1 MKPRILFRAANA
13 HDYDWFTRMTTY
25 VPGPMFKGIV
35 AYDERGVGMGMV
47 GMDSWTP
54 NSVSMHWAIRYPRC
68 ILPLWDEVRE
78 YLSTYGRTQIIGVT
92 QSDNIRSLRMQ
103 ERLGWEHLYR
113 IEKGWDDE
121 TDLVVMRYRIQEK
134 NSVSNN
140 EEPAAVRSAAAA

>member
-1 MKPRILFRAANA
+1 MKPRILFRASDETD
-13 HDYDWFTRMTTY
+13 HDWFSRMTSY
-25 VPGPMFKGIV
+25 APGPTFKGIV

-68 ILPLWDEVRE
+68 ILPLWDEVLD

-92 QSDNIRSLRMQ
+92 QSDNTRSLRMQ
-103 ERLGWEHLYR
+103 ERLGWEHLYVV
-113 IEKGWDDE
+113 EKGWDDE

-134 NSVSNN
+134 NSAKL
-140 EEPAAVRSAAAA
+140 EQPAAVRSAAAA